1 MYSDMCNISFYGD
14 NLQTVVS
21 TVERSVRE
29 KRISRR
35 IVPIFFVRRATAEVA
50 SKIVPKGRKKSFN
63 CRFQVF
69 YVVIIL
75 LKPA

>member
-1 MYSDMCNISFYGD
+1 MRKNDLEEDCTY
-14 NLQTVVS
+14 
-21 TVERSVRE
+21 
-29 KRISRR
+29 
-35 IVPIFFVRRATAEVA
+35 FFVRRATAEVA
-50 SKIVPKGRKKSFN
+50 SKIVPKGRKKKSFN